1 MSDAASLTEWLTRLE
16 RQHPVSIDLGLERV
30 AEVAC
35 RMGLVD
41 SPIAKRVITVAGT
54 NGKGSTV
61 AMLEALG
68 RAHGLST
75 ATYTSPHLL
84 RYNERLRLDGTEA
97 EDGLLVAGFE
107 RVEAAR
113 LDPEPVS
120 LTYFEAGTLAALWA
134 IAQRRPEL
142 AILEVGLGGRL
153 DAVNVVDPD
162 VAIITTIAQDHA
174 AFLGTDLEQ
183 IGREKAGIMRRM
195 RPVVLG
201 SELLPASV
209 RQVALTVGAGVHAL
223 GEDFRHDDEPG
234 REGAWTWQG
243 RDGQGNPT
251 TLALLPDP
259 QLPRD
264 NAASALQA
272 LYLADVALD
281 IGACRRGFAEVRL
294 PGRMQWLGQWCLD
307 VAHNPHA
314 AQYLASRLARRKRP
328 ARRVGLLGMLGDKDA
343 AGVVAALA
351 PQMDGWVAVSLEGER
366 ARSATELTTLLESHG
381 QTVLHQ
387 AESPAAGAEWLAQ
400 ALGEEDE
407 ALVCGSFFTVSGVLE
422 WFSLRRVDATQEP
435 ASTVRRNA

>member
-1 MSDAASLTEWLTRLE
+1 MSDASLKDWLTRLE

-35 RMGLVD
+35 RMGLLD
-41 SPIAKRVITVAGT
+41 SPIAKRIITVAGT

-61 AMLEALG
+61 AMLESLG

-84 RYNERLRLDGTEA
+84 RYNERLRLDGVEA
-97 EDGLLVAGFE
+97 EDRLLVDGFE

-113 LDPEPVS
+113 LAPEPVS
-120 LTYFEAGTLAALWA
+120 LTYFEAGTLAAFWA

-153 DAVNVVDPD
+153 DAVNVIDPD
-162 VAIITTIAQDHA
+162 VAVITTIAQDHA

-201 SELLPASV
+201 SERLPSSV
-209 RQVALTVGAGVHAL
+209 RQVALAVGAGIHGL
-223 GEDFRHDDEPG
+223 GEDFRHSDETG
-234 REGAWTWQG
+234 VEGSWAWEG
-243 RDGQGNPT
+243 RDGHGNPT
-251 TLALLPDP
+251 TLMRLPDP

-272 LYLADVALD
+272 LYLADVTLD
-281 IGACRRGFAEVRL
+281 NEACRRGFADVQL
-294 PGRMQWLGQWCLD
+294 PGRMQWLGKWCLD

-314 AQYLASRLARRKRP
+314 AHYLASRLAQRVPP
-328 ARRVGLLGMLGDKDA
+328 ARRIGLLGMLGDKDA
-343 AGVVAALA
+343 TGVVAALS
-351 PQMDGWVAVSLEGER
+351 PQVDGWVAVSLEGER
-366 ARSATELTTLLESHG
+366 ARSASELAVLLESHG
-381 QTVLHQ
+381 QAVLHQ
-387 AESPAAGAEWLAQ
+387 APSPAAGAEWLMQ
-400 ALGEEDE
+400 VLDEEDE
-407 ALVCGSFFTVSGVLE
+407 ALVCGSFFTVAGVLE
-422 WFSLRRVDATQEP
+422 WFSMRRVDAAHEP
-435 ASTVRRNA
+435 ASTARRKT

>member
-1 MSDAASLTEWLTRLE
+1 MSAAASLTDWLARLE

-35 RMGLVD
+35 RMGLMD

-61 AMLEALG
+61 AMLEALA

-84 RYNERLRLDGTEA
+84 RYNERLRFDGAEA
-97 EDGLLVAGFE
+97 EDDLLVTGFE
-107 RVEAAR
+107 RVETAR
-113 LDPEPVS
+113 LAPEPVS
-120 LTYFEAGTLAALWA
+120 LTYFEAGTLGAFWA
-134 IAQRRPEL
+134 IAQRRPDL

-153 DAVNVVDPD
+153 DAVNVIDPD
-162 VAIITTIAQDHA
+162 VAVITTIAQDHA

-201 SELLPASV
+201 SEHLPRSV
-209 RQVALTVGAGVHAL
+209 RQVALSVGAGVHAL
-223 GEDFRHDDEPG
+223 GDDFRHDEPD
-234 REGAWTWQG
+234 ADATWTWQG
-243 RDGQGNPT
+243 RDGHGNPT
-251 TLALLPDP
+251 TLAQLPDP
-259 QLPRD
+259 RLPRD

-272 LYLADVALD
+272 LYLAGMTLDVE
-281 IGACRRGFAEVRL
+281 ACRRGFANVQL

-314 AQYLASRLARRKRP
+314 AHYLASRLARRARP
-328 ARRVGLLGMLGDKDA
+328 ARRIGLLGMLGDKDA
-343 AGVVAALA
+343 SGVVAALS
-351 PQMDGWVAVSLEGER
+351 PQVDGWVAVSLDGER
-366 ARSATELTTLLESHG
+366 ARSASELAALLESQG

-387 AESPAAGAEWLAQ
+387 AQSPAAGAEWLMQ
-400 ALGEEDE
+400 VLDEEDE
-407 ALVCGSFFTVSGVLE
+407 ALVCGSFFMVAGVLE
-422 WFSLRRVDATQEP
+422 WFSLRRVDAAHEP
-435 ASTVRRNA
+435 ASTARRNA